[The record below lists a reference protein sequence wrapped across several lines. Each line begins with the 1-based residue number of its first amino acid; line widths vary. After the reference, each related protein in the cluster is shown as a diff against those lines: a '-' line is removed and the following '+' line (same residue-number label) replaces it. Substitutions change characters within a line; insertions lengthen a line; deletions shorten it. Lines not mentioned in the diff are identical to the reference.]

1 MALRNINFN
10 KSSRVAEVKTKTAQI
25 KSIQKFIVKLKS
37 ESKVHE
43 AILTEMDS
51 LNLSKY
57 LEEIS
62 SLIASCVSER

>member
-1 MALRNINFN
+1 M
-10 KSSRVAEVKTKTAQI
+10 AEVRAKTAQI

-37 ESKVHE
+37 ESKVYE

-57 LEEIS
+57 L
-62 SLIASCVSER
+62 

>member
-10 KSSRVAEVKTKTAQI
+10 KSSRVTEVKAKTAQI

-37 ESKVHE
+37 ESKIYE
-43 AILTEMDS
+43 AILAEMDS

-62 SLIASCVSER
+62 SLIASCVTER

>member
-43 AILTEMDS
+43 AILSEMDS

>member
-10 KSSRVAEVKTKTAQI
+10 KSTRVVEAKAKTAQI

-37 ESKVHE
+37 ESKVYE

-57 LEEIS
+57 L
-62 SLIASCVSER
+62 